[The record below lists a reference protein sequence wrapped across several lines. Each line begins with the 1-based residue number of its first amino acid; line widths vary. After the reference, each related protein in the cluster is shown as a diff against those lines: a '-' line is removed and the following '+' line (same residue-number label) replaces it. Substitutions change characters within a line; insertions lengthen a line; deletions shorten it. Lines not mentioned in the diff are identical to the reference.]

1 MLRTKAVLKCRT
13 AVAIKGEIM
22 GILIENLSF
31 HYTGTPVLE
40 QVNLEVKD
48 GDYVILTGEN
58 GSGKSTFLKLLLG
71 ELKAQEGSITVN
83 GKAVQRNVG
92 VSIPLRPPFRRHG
105 VCSMRAAQLRYLI
118 FRLPSRKFLTFISP
132 RRTAITPCLW
142 SEAVRVAGLQRP
154 TPERYLP

>member
-31 HYTGTPVLE
+31 YYTGTPVLE

-83 GKAVQRNVG
+83 GKDISATFG
-92 VSIPLRPPFRRHG
+92 KEIWDMFRRT
-105 VCSMRAAQLRYLI
+105 VSAEIRI
-118 FRLPSRKFLTFISP
+118 SRP
-132 RRTAITPCLW
+132 R
-142 SEAVRVAGLQRP
+142 
-154 TPERYLP
+154 